1 MSSRLLIEYA
11 FPNKY
16 GFNAA
21 QNSMAGFVQNSWRAP
36 RLLKTV
42 LVAVAVLSITVSSA
56 AQQKKKSGESGRA
69 AALAFAQATELLHRG
84 SLDEA
89 LSTVQRGLAQ
99 SPTSVAGLNLL
110 GMIYHQQRRYPEAVA
125 ALQKALEI
133 EPGSLKTLNNLAI
146 SYTAEQQLDLA
157 EETLQMVVRLQP
169 TSATANY
176 NLGIILLSR
185 HKPKVAIAALQRVH
199 PTDGST
205 LLNLAQG
212 YFMAGMIPEGLQTA
226 TTLSRRAGKDVSLHY
241 SLGVVLA
248 SRKQWQPAIREFEIA
263 NVLHPGTVEILHNL
277 GQAYLH
283 ASQPAKAQAVLAQ
296 ALTVDPASAEVLYL
310 LAQAQANQQR
320 DVEALEL
327 LVHARKLAP
336 ENTDVLLLMARIS
349 MKQAFYEDAIALLT
363 DAIKAAPKRS
373 ELHAAL
379 GESYFTTGKTE
390 EALKEFRTVLE
401 LDPSPSS
408 YAFMGLC
415 YRHLGNFDQAKQY
428 LQTGLKA
435 DPNNIPSLFN
445 LGYIAKRQENFVE
458 GERYLRKALRLD
470 PDYADALFEL
480 GSLMLEEKKYSEAI
494 PLLRHCAAINATPA
508 QAYYKLASAERNFHQ
523 MEAAQRDMNIFITLS
538 KNPQRGPYPRQN
550 IFEQI
555 DRREGFSTEEKNQAS
570 LHELELG
577 ARNHPDNP
585 RSLSLLAEANL
596 KLNRVDEAMRVMER
610 LDTLSARDFRTLI
623 GEGVLLASFH
633 LYPAAILH
641 FQEALSANPDSEEAR
656 YDLGNAYFQNHDDNL
671 ALQVLLGATEAKH
684 DTEYLAL
691 LGDVNARLGNSEDA
705 IDALRKAILASP
717 DNDEYYLSLSL
728 TQLKTNHVG
737 DAYATL
743 QRGLTLVPDS
753 GILHWGA
760 GLTFVLQGDAKQ
772 AEAYLKKAV
781 ELAPSRESVLMALG
795 IFYYE
800 AGRIGEARE
809 VLNRC
814 REQFPDGID
823 LSGVGAILDAA
834 SAQTAQ
840 VADLSLHSRQEFYN
854 LALKVAEQDR

>member
-1 MSSRLLIEYA
+1 MCSLGLSMKSG
-11 FPNKY
+11 PS
-16 GFNAA
+16 AA
-21 QNSMAGFVQNSWRAP
+21 QHSTGDCTQNSWTVAS
-36 RLLKTV
+36 LLPLIV
-42 LVAVAVLSITVSSA
+42 MAVTILSGTVSAHAQSTG
-56 AQQKKKSGESGRA
+56 QQKRKLDGSRQA
-69 AALAFAQATELLHRG
+69 AAFEFAQAAELLHRG

-110 GMIYHQQRRYPEAVA
+110 GMIYHQQRRYPDAIA
-125 ALQKALEI
+125 ALQKALQI
-133 EPGSLKTLNNLAI
+133 QPNSLKTLNNLAVC
-146 SYTAEQQLDLA
+146 YTSQQQLDLA
-157 EETLQMVVRLQP
+157 EQALRKVLRLQP
-169 TSATANY
+169 GSPTVNY
-176 NLGIILLSR
+176 NLGLILLSQ
-185 HKPKVAIAALQRVH
+185 HKAKEAIKALERVH
-199 PTDGST
+199 PADSST
-205 LLNLAQG
+205 LLNLAQA
-212 YFMAGMIPEGLQTA
+212 YFMAGMVPAGLHTA
-226 TTLSRRAGKDVSLHY
+226 QTLSRRAGKDVSIHY

-248 SRKQWQPAIREFEIA
+248 SRKQWKPAIRELAIA
-263 NVLHPGTVEILHNL
+263 NALHPGTLEILHNL
-277 GQAYLH
+277 GQAYLR
-283 ASQPAKAQAVLAQ
+283 SNQLAKAQAVLEQ
-296 ALTVDPASAEVLYL
+296 ALSVDPQSSEILCL
-310 LAQAQANQQR
+310 LAQTQANQKR

-327 LVHARKLAP
+327 LVRARKLAP

-349 MKQAFYEDAIALLT
+349 MKQAFYEDAIAALT
-363 DAIKAAPKRS
+363 DAIKIAPKRS

-390 EALKEFRTVLE
+390 EALEEFRTVLQ

-415 YRHLGNFDQAKQY
+415 YRHLGKFDEAKQF
-428 LQTGLKA
+428 LQMGLKA

-445 LGYIAKRQENFVE
+445 LGYIAKRQENLVE

-470 PDYADALFEL
+470 PDYSDALFEL

-494 PLLRHCAAINATPA
+494 PLLRHCAEISATPA

-550 IFEQI
+550 IFDQI
-555 DRREGFSTEEKNQAS
+555 DRRENLSAEEKDEAS
-570 LHELELG
+570 LRELELG

-585 RSLSLLAEANL
+585 RSLCLLAEANL
-596 KLNRVDEAMRVMER
+596 KLNRVDQAMEVLDR
-610 LDTLSARDFRTLI
+610 LDALSAKDFRTLL
-623 GEGVLLASFH
+623 GEGVLLARFH
-633 LYPAAILH
+633 LYPAAIQHL
-641 FQEALSANPDSEEAR
+641 QEALALNPESDEVR
-656 YDLGNAYFQNHDDNL
+656 YDLANACFQKHDDAQ
-671 ALQVLLGATEAKH
+671 ALHVLLGSTNAEH
-684 DTEYLAL
+684 DSEYMAL
-691 LGDVNARLGNSEDA
+691 LGDVNARLGNTEDA
-705 IDALRKAILASP
+705 IDAFRKAILASP
-717 DNDEYYLSLSL
+717 DTDEYYLSLSL

-760 GLTFVLQGDAKQ
+760 GLAFVLQGDAKQ

-800 AGRIGEARE
+800 AGRIAEARD

-814 REQFPDGID
+814 HEQFPDGVD

-840 VADLSLHSRQEFYN
+840 VAALSLHSRQEFYN
-854 LALKVAEQDR
+854 LALKIAEQDR